1 MWHTSTMS
9 IEQWWPKLQPSTRE
23 WLIENNGDE
32 VLAVVVA
39 EIAEAG
45 GPVASDPWWVGQSA
59 PGFHLPDDATDWIE
73 AVANGEEAE
82 AR

>member
-1 MWHTSTMS
+1 MS
-9 IEQWWPKLQPSTRE
+9 IEQWWPRLKPSTRE

-32 VLAVVVA
+32 VPAAVVA

-45 GPVASDPWWVGQSA
+45 GPMASDQWWVGQGA
-59 PGFHLPDDATDWIE
+59 PGFHIPDEAADWIE
-73 AVANGEEAE
+73 AVANGEEPE